1 MKFLALSL
9 GIAVAANATAAD
21 LLAVSTAPVGDLP
34 RGVSFSAT
42 AFAADDFIAAKDIDD
57 HWSQP
62 ASPRPGRN
70 LAVAFGRAGMDYTG
84 HGWSVGVFARGDA
97 FGKTNRDSIE
107 VFQAAADPLQL
118 LDSDRRYGLDYE
130 FTGFSAYGLRLAL
143 ALPLASEHPIRAS
156 RTPGVPEETTM
167 AYKENGSAAMTDT
180 SLVRARGVRGRCGAS
195 PTLSMVRESSATVVS
210 TAMCIPFERS
220 SRNRRFPWRCRS
232 WTRMEQMMAMRKRTD
247 TVFPNAAG
255 IDVGASSHWVAVP
268 PDAAEESVREFG
280 VMTDDL
286 RALADWLLACKVE
299 IVALESTGVY
309 WIPLFEILEQRGL
322 QVWLVDARQMKYVP
336 GRKSDVQDC
345 QWLQRLMSYGLLRA
359 AWRPAGE
366 VCELRAIARLRE
378 TLLAE
383 QASWV
388 QRMQKALVQM
398 NIQLT
403 EVLTDVM
410 GMSGQAIIRDIVAG
424 ERNPEV
430 LARHRHRRVKAS
442 TEEVIRA
449 LTGNWRQEHL
459 FVLGQALSM
468 YDDIARHL
476 RECDAQM
483 QVLLGQRAQ
492 CAINVGAV
500 PRAGSKARAA
510 FDVRQMLANWAGV
523 DLTRINGLEVS
534 SVMKILTEI
543 GPDLSRF
550 ANVKHFCSWLGLC
563 PGTKVSGGKVLSAGT
578 KRSANR
584 VRQALK
590 MAAMTLS
597 HSNSALGAFYR
608 RLCSRMDKPKANTAT
623 AHKLARMVYFMLT
636 RGEAFVDQGQQ
647 RYEELQRERSIAA
660 LKRRATALGF
670 QINPIGAA
678 A

>member
-1 MKFLALSL
+1 
-9 GIAVAANATAAD
+9 
-21 LLAVSTAPVGDLP
+21 
-34 RGVSFSAT
+34 
-42 AFAADDFIAAKDIDD
+42 
-57 HWSQP
+57 
-62 ASPRPGRN
+62 
-70 LAVAFGRAGMDYTG
+70 
-84 HGWSVGVFARGDA
+84 
-97 FGKTNRDSIE
+97 
-107 VFQAAADPLQL
+107 
-118 LDSDRRYGLDYE
+118 
-130 FTGFSAYGLRLAL
+130 
-143 ALPLASEHPIRAS
+143 
-156 RTPGVPEETTM
+156 M

-286 RALADWLLACKVE
+286 RALADWLMACKVE

-459 FVLGQALSM
+459 FVLGQALSI

-483 QVLLGQRAQ
+483 QVLLG
-492 CAINVGAV
+492 
-500 PRAGSKARAA
+500 
-510 FDVRQMLANWAGV
+510 
-523 DLTRINGLEVS
+523 
-534 SVMKILTEI
+534 
-543 GPDLSRF
+543 
-550 ANVKHFCSWLGLC
+550 
-563 PGTKVSGGKVLSAGT
+563 
-578 KRSANR
+578 
-584 VRQALK
+584 
-590 MAAMTLS
+590 
-597 HSNSALGAFYR
+597 
-608 RLCSRMDKPKANTAT
+608 
-623 AHKLARMVYFMLT
+623 
-636 RGEAFVDQGQQ
+636 
-647 RYEELQRERSIAA
+647 
-660 LKRRATALGF
+660 
-670 QINPIGAA
+670 
-678 A
+678 